1 MWVRVSCVRD
11 RTKRKGA
18 KTQRRKGGLLARE
31 TGSSG
36 VHPLGCNGAPD
47 ARHKHRAP
55 RIAVPPGP
63 LRGPPVS
70 ERMAKL
76 VTDWA
81 VGRRF
86 RAGARS
92 KRWGVWNFGCR
103 PEAGVPRSGTSSGS
117 KPTIEALAD
126 RWCFESMRRGHRP
139 RQAASLERR
148 ANFAS
153 LRLCAFALSVF
164 LCFRRCISRR
174 SRRRTRSG
182 FRGRGTGAGAGRR
195 RAPRPS
201 SRVPRGGR
209 STSPPPGS
217 MVRRPPEPAP

>member
-1 MWVRVSCVRD
+1 MLFPKWEELGSVASTCVLCVRG

-103 PEAGVPRSGTSSGS
+103 PEAGVPRSGTSSDL

-126 RWCFESMRRGHRP
+126 RWCFEPMRRGHRP

-148 ANFAS
+148 ADFAP
-153 LRLCAFALSVF
+153 LRLCAFALSSVRF
-164 LCFRRCISRR
+164 GGERLSISQDLRAR
-174 SRRRTRSG
+174 SRRD
-182 FRGRGTGAGAGRR
+182 AGH
-195 RAPRPS
+195 S
-201 SRVPRGGR
+201 
-209 STSPPPGS
+209 
-217 MVRRPPEPAP
+217 